1 MSENKKY
8 FYLKLKD
15 SFFSSEEMLVL
26 ESVPNGLVYQNIYL
40 RMCLLSLKN
49 DGALTF
55 KNMLPYDLKMLATVL
70 RVDIAQMKM
79 ALELFE
85 QLKLV
90 TKTDNEVLFMS
101 DIQTLIGKSSTE
113 AERIARYRKRI
124 ADSNNVTPML
134 PETDC
139 TKSVQMLQSC
149 TPEIEIEKEIKTE
162 QEQNKACVPSF
173 IKEPVDI
180 TNFQGFVKSCY
191 FMINAHNQ
199 HAKKKIP
206 ISKDVFIFS
215 TKEGRELVKIAQEE
229 SPEKLLNALEN
240 YLKVANSET
249 WKKGFSFSAFC
260 KNYVE
265 YTDEFFDFSKYVDV
279 PEYDDE
285 VCEEFIKKMYR
296 KNLDW
301 FSVYLFNKN
310 KKDWWQNGKPEG
322 EAELKRLF
330 EKWEKSDDEQGGE
343 K

>member
-15 SFFSSEEMLVL
+15 CFFSSEEMMML
-26 ESVPNGLVYQNIYL
+26 ESLPDGLVYQNIYL

-55 KNMLPYDLKMLATVL
+55 KNMMPYDLQMLSTVI
-70 RVDIAQMKM
+70 RIDIAKMKM
-79 ALELFE
+79 AVELFE
-85 QLKLV
+85 KLGLV

-101 DIQTLIGKSSTE
+101 DIQALIGKSSTE
-113 AERIARYRKRI
+113 AERIANYRKRI
-124 ADSNNVTPML
+124 AG
-134 PETDC
+134 C
-139 TKSVQMLQSC
+139 TKSVQMLQDC
-149 TPEIEIEKEIKTE
+149 TPKIEIEKEIKTE
-162 QEQNKACVPSF
+162 QEQNTACVPSF

-180 TNFQGFVKSCY
+180 TNFQDFVKSCY
-191 FMINAHNQ
+191 CMINAHNKY
-199 HAKKKIP
+199 AKKKIP

-249 WKKGFSFSAFC
+249 WKKGFSFSSFC

-285 VCEEFIKKMYR
+285 ECEEFIKKMYR

-330 EKWEKSDDEQGGE
+330 EKWEKLDDEQGGE